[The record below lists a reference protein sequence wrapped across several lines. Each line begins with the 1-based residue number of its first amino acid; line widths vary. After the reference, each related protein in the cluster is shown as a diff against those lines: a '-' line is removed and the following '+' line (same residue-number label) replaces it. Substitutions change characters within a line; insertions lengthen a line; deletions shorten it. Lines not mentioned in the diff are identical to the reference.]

1 MVKLALGALIQP
13 ARLGGQKLP
22 RHVQVYRTVL
32 DAILSG
38 KLPPGARLPS
48 ARQLAMDWGVTRG
61 AVDAAFDLLHQEGC
75 LVRRVGDGSYV
86 AQPLPATLA
95 RLPSAPPVALR
106 GLSRSA
112 QHVLDRFAPYMGKPL
127 RLDVMQDVMR
137 AKPLFPR
144 APLLED
150 FPLPQWRRLV
160 ADAFADD
167 QHEALSYGPAVG
179 MTTLGEAI
187 ARHLTLTRA
196 TPCTAAQV
204 MVVNSPMQGIELISR
219 VLLEQGDKVWTEDPG
234 HASLPALLR
243 VLHQEPV
250 PVPLDAQGLNVAAG
264 RALAHNAAAVYFH
277 PGVQFPTG
285 IRTSN
290 ARRRELMDWAD
301 EVGAWIIEGNFNDEL
316 AHDRNA
322 PESLQ
327 AIDRNDRVLTMGTFE
342 GILYPSLRL
351 AYLVVPER
359 LMKVFMA
366 MRGLMGDHSSVA
378 MQHATT
384 RFPQEGHMA
393 TRLRQMRARIEQ
405 RRTSLVAAMAKHLP
419 AWVQAG
425 PLDGDG
431 HACLH
436 LPLGVA
442 DLLVNDVHVAT
453 ALRQKEV
460 LSFALSSLCM
470 KPYGLNAIVI
480 NYAAFS
486 AAEIDTAMAAFGAVL
501 KESGSNTG
509 PVVTCSAHYQ
519 GAGEKT

>member
-13 ARLGGQKLP
+13 TRVGGQRVP

-32 DAILSG
+32 EAILSG
-38 KLPPGARLPS
+38 KLPAGTRLPS

-86 AQPLPATLA
+86 ARPLPAALA
-95 RLPSAPPVALR
+95 PAPTAPAVALR

-112 QHVLDRFAPYMGKPL
+112 QHVLDRFAPYMGTPL

-150 FPLPQWRRLV
+150 FPLPLWRRLV
-160 ADAFADD
+160 ADAFSDD

-179 MTTLGEAI
+179 MTAMREAI

-219 VLLEQGDKVWTEDPG
+219 VLLEPGDKVWTEDPG

-243 VLHQEPV
+243 VLHQSPV
-250 PVPLDAQGLNVAAG
+250 PVPLDAQGLNVAVG
-264 RALAHNAAAVYFH
+264 RSLAPSAAAVYFH

-285 IRTSN
+285 IRTSS
-290 ARRRELMDWAD
+290 ARRRELMNWAD

-327 AIDRNDRVLTMGTFE
+327 AMDRNDRVLTMGTFE

-359 LMKVFMA
+359 LLKVFMA

-384 RFPQEGHMA
+384 RFLQEGHMA
-393 TRLRQMRARIEQ
+393 TRLRQMRARISQ

-436 LPLGVA
+436 LPVGVAEVLVA
-442 DLLVNDVHVAT
+442 DLQVAT
-453 ALRQKEV
+453 ALRQKNV

-470 KPYGLNAIVI
+470 QPYGLNAIVI

-486 AAEIDTAMAAFGAVL
+486 EPEIDAAMVALGSVL
-501 KESGSNTG
+501 NQLTSKANAM
-509 PVVTCSAHYQ
+509 PLCSTRHQ
-519 GAGEKT
+519 GAGENT